1 MKALA
6 TIPATTEHLPLAQGF
21 MATAKELG
29 LPVACWQMPN
39 MQVQHFI
46 TDCSGGMQWLK
57 PTIEELSMGF
67 LTAPFQNEQGKAY
80 FMNAHIH
87 YQWNTQR
94 EEGSLQQTL
103 APEWQEIIQ
112 QFGKLW
118 EASPIAK
125 GYYTSPI
132 GNRAHDATEAEFK
145 ELVARAVT
153 GIREDAFQKVVLSRA
168 KHIPLAAPANPITLF
183 TDLCEKYP
191 TAFVSLI
198 SSPETGTWLGASP
211 EILASI
217 NAEGTFRTIAL
228 AGTQARADFDSLAD
242 ATWRQKEIEE
252 QALVSRYII
261 NCFKKIRLR
270 EFDERGPR
278 TVQAGNLIH
287 LRTDFLVD
295 TLAVNFP
302 ELATTMT
309 QLLHPTSAVCGMPKP
324 AATAFINS
332 FEGYDRGMYSGF
344 LGPVG
349 TANGSHLFVNLRC
362 MQLFYQQATLYAGA
376 GITQDSIPEREWKET
391 AMKMEVMKRVL
402 L

>member
-1 MKALA
+1 
-6 TIPATTEHLPLAQGF
+6 
-21 MATAKELG
+21 
-29 LPVACWQMPN
+29 

-46 TDCSGGMQWLK
+46 ADCSGKMQWIQPK
-57 PTIEELSMGF
+57 IEELPMGF
-67 LTAPFQNEQGKAY
+67 LAAPFQNEQGKAY

-87 YQWNTQR
+87 YQWNMQR

-103 APEWQEIIQ
+103 APEWQNAIQ
-112 QFGKLW
+112 EFGRQW
-118 EASPIAK
+118 EEAPAAQPS
-125 GYYTSPI
+125 YYTLNPEQAAAVSEQ
-132 GNRAHDATEAEFK
+132 GFKNLVSDAVDAIRN
-145 ELVARAVT
+145 EL
-153 GIREDAFQKVVLSRA
+153 FQKVVLSRT
-168 KHIPLAAPANPITLF
+168 HYMPLATGTDPIALF
-183 TDLCEKYP
+183 IELCEQHP

-211 EILASI
+211 ETLVSI
-217 NAEGTFRTIAL
+217 NAEGVFRTISL
-228 AGTQARADFDSLAD
+228 AGTQARADFESLAD

-270 EFDERGPR
+270 EFDEVGPR

-295 TLAVNFP
+295 ILSVNFP
-302 ELATTMT
+302 ELATVMLD
-309 QLLHPTSAVCGMPKP
+309 LLHPTSAVCGMPKP
-324 AATAFINS
+324 AAMAFIDAY
-332 FEGYDRGMYSGF
+332 EGYDRGMYSGF

-362 MQLFYQQATLYAGA
+362 MQLLNNQAVLYAGA

-391 AMKMEVMKRVL
+391 AMKMEVMSRVL
-402 L
+402 G